1 MFCQYCGREIDAE
14 SRFCPHCGKNLQPAA
29 KTAPA
34 AEPSYYAAEFTRI
47 RAGEKNRFNWAA
59 LFFGPYHQLYHGST
73 ALFRKSF
80 LPCLLAAVVWS
91 FVRYAILSFAPAAA
105 VFTDWGNAAL
115 NVWWII
121 VTLRIAGTY
130 NRKLYEQ
137 VHGDASAI
145 SAKAGKVILLAAVT
159 VICLLFVPVSPDSS
173 AVQADIEMPGPPIE
187 TLLQTTVPEPSF
199 ATDNQ
204 PFSSSSAETGFTEKN
219 IDLTLQ
225 ETWLVRY
232 LNSEGQFQ
240 EYSVAFVLNSY
251 FSGGQWTVLQEQ
263 EYDSWEAAGTDG
275 RTESFYQYTGYHN
288 GEMAALTFA
297 VRANRGQPDSY
308 RIVSVSFG
316 PAKPGR
322 TLREITESE
331 QRSFLYGLVR
341 AAAEQD
347 AAYTATKEDL
357 LGNWVVDYSGEI
369 FEITPYELGG
379 TEYQITRIEGNTIHF
394 VTPDGWYTSG
404 TATLSEGGSKI
415 HVYLS
420 HFNGNTSWNGR
431 RERTERL
438 PIVNG

>member
-14 SRFCPHCGKNLQPAA
+14 SRFCPHCGKNLRPAA
-29 KTAPA
+29 KAAPA
-34 AEPSYYAAEFTRI
+34 AESSYYAIEFARI
-47 RAGEKNRFNWAA
+47 RAGEKTRFNWAA
-59 LFFGPYHQLYHGST
+59 LLFGPYHQLYHDST

-80 LPCLLAAVVWS
+80 LPCLLAAVVWN
-91 FVRYAILSFAPAAA
+91 FVRYAILSMAPSLSALA
-105 VFTDWGNAAL
+105 DWISVAL
-115 NVWWII
+115 NIWGIVII
-121 VTLRIAGTY
+121 IRNAGTY

-145 SAKAGKVILLAAVT
+145 PGKAGKAILLAAVT
-159 VICLLFVPVSPDSS
+159 VIYLLFVPASLDST
-173 AVQADIEMPGPPIE
+173 AAQANIEMPGPAIE
-187 TLLQTTVPEPSF
+187 TLLQTPVPEPSF

-204 PFSSSSAETGFTEKN
+204 SFYSSSTETGFTEKN

-225 ETWLVRY
+225 AIWLVRCM
-232 LNSEGQFQ
+232 NSEGQFQ
-240 EYSVAFVLNSY
+240 EYSVDFVLNSY
-251 FSGGQWTVLQEQ
+251 FSSGQWTVLQEQ
-263 EYDSWEAAGTDG
+263 EYDSWAAAGTDS

-308 RIVSVSFG
+308 RIVSVSCG
-316 PAKPGR
+316 SAKSGR
-322 TLREITESE
+322 ALREITESE

-357 LGNWVVDYSGEI
+357 LGNWVIDYSGEI
-369 FEITPYELGG
+369 FEITPYEFGG
-379 TEYQITRIEGNTIHF
+379 TGYQITSIEGHTIRF

-404 TATLSEGGSKI
+404 SATLSEGGSKI

-420 HFNGNTSWNGR
+420 HFNGNTSWDGR